1 MASPLNSCL
10 ILFFYWQDLSIHALQ
25 VKEHWPDEILSRA
38 LEDICLEKS
47 YQEKCVFVLVHALQS
62 YEDRMSKRKLKAV
75 DCSSSLMPR
84 YQLMV
89 SSVLLTTLPLS
100 FPGQC
105 HFLLCIMGSEDLY
118 LMLYWLLIT
127 IVDHVVHCFFES
139 CSANMKKK
147 SIPVKQYHI
156 SSLFP
161 GTSYSLS
168 CSCDLAPGLALSCW
182 RGLVRFTN
190 MCAKLGLS
198 LSRALKSHRVSS
210 LIPWGLI
217 AFVTSHYCWYTR
229 YHYCTGVI

>member
-1 MASPLNSCL
+1 MENLFNLSSHLFFGVCRMNFQSRKETMSCMFTISSIFSHTTCCALHMSCQQVEMAHQQYDYRFIVWWLHLLTPVLS
-10 ILFFYWQDLSIHALQ
+10 FFYWQDLSIHALQ

-89 SSVLLTTLPLS
+89 SSVLLTTLPSS

-127 IVDHVVHCFFES
+127 IVDHVHCFFES

-147 SIPVKQYHI
+147 ID
-156 SSLFP
+156 
-161 GTSYSLS
+161 T
-168 CSCDLAPGLALSCW
+168 C
-182 RGLVRFTN
+182 
-190 MCAKLGLS
+190 
-198 LSRALKSHRVSS
+198 
-210 LIPWGLI
+210 
-217 AFVTSHYCWYTR
+217 
-229 YHYCTGVI
+229 

>member
-1 MASPLNSCL
+1 MIIVWWLHLLTPVLS
-10 ILFFYWQDLSIHALQ
+10 FFYWQDLSIHALQ

-89 SSVLLTTLPLS
+89 SSVLLTTLPSS

-118 LMLYWLLIT
+118 LMLYWLLGT
-127 IVDHVVHCFFES
+127 IADHVHCFFES

-147 SIPVKQYHI
+147 RYLLNRTIFP
-156 SSLFP
+156 LCFP
-161 GTSYSLS
+161 GTSYSLI
-168 CSCDLAPGLALSCW
+168 CSCDLAPGLALSCLW
-182 RGLVRFTN
+182 GLVRFT
-190 MCAKLGLS
+190 
-198 LSRALKSHRVSS
+198 KSHRVSS
-210 LIPWGLI
+210 LIPWG
-217 AFVTSHYCWYTR
+217 WYMDL
-229 YHYCTGVI
+229 

>member
-1 MASPLNSCL
+1 MTCQHYDYSLMASPLNSCL

-62 YEDRMSKRKLKAV
+62 YEDRAAKRKLKAV

-127 IVDHVVHCFFES
+127 IVDHVHCFFES

-147 SIPVKQYHI
+147 ID
-156 SSLFP
+156 
-161 GTSYSLS
+161 T
-168 CSCDLAPGLALSCW
+168 C
-182 RGLVRFTN
+182 
-190 MCAKLGLS
+190 
-198 LSRALKSHRVSS
+198 
-210 LIPWGLI
+210 
-217 AFVTSHYCWYTR
+217 
-229 YHYCTGVI
+229 